1 MRFLVLGVLLTTLSS
16 VQQHVGAV
24 SASDSIILSAL
35 EEAIDTMRANSETG
49 SSSSV
54 KKVGQRG
61 SSKHECSSLDGP
73 FCPLVN
79 SEMYS
84 LGGSPFSSGE
94 ESERLYETQVRKSLN
109 KVLAALKDK
118 PSTSEAADDVEINS
132 DDATNVDEND
142 DAALSRQ
149 GNRELEDLVTS
160 AGIDDLAD
168 TYRSMELNEII
179 REARA
184 LISDEDGNV
193 RKLNNPEEVEA
204 FINDILDEEGEGDTD
219 SLSPS
224 SDLGGE
230 DVNGR
235 VSSGMEA
242 PREEEILQLS
252 TMKNVRVS
260 QSSVFLNREAKLA
273 IDGNTDG
280 DWPSISHTYNQKE
293 AWWQVSLPSA
303 YPVSSIRI
311 WNRRDGGSAVRQ
323 RLFPFFL
330 LLSDDSPFNDK
341 TCPNPSVCNSLK
353 DAKRVALDYMHFA
366 SSESC
371 RVEEG
376 KADGREM
383 CLWELETPV
392 PVKHVRIQLV
402 DSNHLNLAEVELL
415 ISKDFA
421 DALDSPLEADEEMME
436 IMSNGEQIGINH
448 DMNGPAGDDGDL

>member
-1 MRFLVLGVLLTTLSS
+1 M
-16 VQQHVGAV
+16 
-24 SASDSIILSAL
+24 
-35 EEAIDTMRANSETG
+35 
-49 SSSSV
+49 
-54 KKVGQRG
+54 
-61 SSKHECSSLDGP
+61 
-73 FCPLVN
+73 
-79 SEMYS
+79 
-84 LGGSPFSSGE
+84 
-94 ESERLYETQVRKSLN
+94 N
-109 KVLAALKDK
+109 KVIAALKDK
-118 PSTSEAADDVEINS
+118 PSTSEAAHDVEINS

-311 WNRRDGGSAVRQ
+311 WNRRDGGG
-323 RLFPFFL
+323 
-330 LLSDDSPFNDK
+330 
-341 TCPNPSVCNSLK
+341 
-353 DAKRVALDYMHFA
+353 RVAAAIPIF
-366 SSESC
+366 STTI
-371 RVEEG
+371 RR
-376 KADGREM
+376 KF
-383 CLWELETPV
+383 
-392 PVKHVRIQLV
+392 I
-402 DSNHLNLAEVELL
+402 
-415 ISKDFA
+415 
-421 DALDSPLEADEEMME
+421 
-436 IMSNGEQIGINH
+436 
-448 DMNGPAGDDGDL
+448 